1 LAIIFNAD
9 YSKDITETITN
20 IPLRIGVA
28 NLKVV
33 TYFTILPLFLKWSH
47 DYPLSINDVKLRS
60 KNWVEL
66 LPKGFGDEDVNAI
79 ENEFFTLKGKAKTRQ
94 FLPNKVLDL
103 YLGISHL
110 LRNEIENHIEE
121 SENHGNL
128 NVSVCYQILFLYM
141 I

>member
-1 LAIIFNAD
+1 LAILLNAD

-20 IPLRIGVA
+20 IPISIGVGH
-28 NLKVV
+28 LKAV
-33 TYFTILPLFLKWSH
+33 TYFTILPLFLRWSH
-47 DYPLSINDVKLRS
+47 NYPLSIDDVKLRS

-66 LPKGFGDEDVNAI
+66 LPKGSGDEDLNAI
-79 ENEFFTLKGKAKTRQ
+79 ETDFFTFKGKAKTRH

-110 LRNEIENHIEE
+110 LRIEIENHIEE
-121 SENHGNL
+121 LENNRD
-128 NVSVCYQILFLYM
+128 NNISVCYQILFFCM

>member
-1 LAIIFNAD
+1 M
-9 YSKDITETITN
+9 
-20 IPLRIGVA
+20 
-28 NLKVV
+28 
-33 TYFTILPLFLKWSH
+33 FLKWSH

-66 LPKGFGDEDVNAI
+66 LPKGCEDEDMNAI

-121 SENHGNL
+121 SES
-128 NVSVCYQILFLYM
+128 NVSVCYQIFFLCA